1 MSFYLVRAEVRKD
14 KFNELTE
21 KVMNEEFKDL
31 QPFGRALNFS
41 LQNAKVIDDN
51 VR

>member
-41 LQNAKVIDDN
+41 LQNAKVIG
-51 VR
+51 VPQ